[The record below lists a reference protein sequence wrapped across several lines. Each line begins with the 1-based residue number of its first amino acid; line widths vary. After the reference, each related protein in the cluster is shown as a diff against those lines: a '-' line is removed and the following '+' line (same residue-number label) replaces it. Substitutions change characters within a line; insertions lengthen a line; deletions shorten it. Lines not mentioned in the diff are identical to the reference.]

1 MNEEPMTPAK
11 YYKAK
16 IIELLDKLD
25 ERYLCR
31 VYTIIKTH
39 LERPV

>member
-1 MNEEPMTPAK
+1 MNQETMTPSK
-11 YYKAK
+11 YYKEL